1 MVGLNSSY
9 QEDLQLVSCLPI
21 ESGDRELVAR
31 GVIEMYDMYIIAHML
46 IFVNFTGSSAPLL
59 GLAYALAQVRKMV

>member
-21 ESGDRELVAR
+21 ESEDRELVAR
-31 GVIEMYDMYIIAHML
+31 GVIEMYNKYIIAHML
-46 IFVNFTGSSAPLL
+46 IFVNFAGVSAPLL
-59 GLAYALAQVRKMV
+59 RLAYAWAR

>member
-31 GVIEMYDMYIIAHML
+31 GVIEMYNTYIIAHML
-46 IFVNFTGSSAPLL
+46 NFVNFAGASAPLL
-59 GLAYALAQVRKMV
+59 RLAYAWAQ